1 MQHKNAAKQD
11 GNVVLLLK
19 SSKYYPKE
27 VAIYFLNVYIGNQC
41 PDQKE
46 MNDDL
51 KVQYS
56 VSIVNT
62 LHSYFSMLS
71 GLELLE

>member
-51 KVQYS
+51 KV
-56 VSIVNT
+56 
-62 LHSYFSMLS
+62 
-71 GLELLE
+71 